1 MADFFLSKYW
11 DKEFPEKST
20 IFFCFTHYS
29 DINSRL
35 RLGSIVNPPP
45 TSPLNSLSFWC
56 KFWYKFQVEAMQCSY
71 APPFSSEQP
80 FFAVG
85 ITAASLGS
93 RKCGWEIGRT
103 PVLAVRHAAQC
114 FLRPGS
120 MLLSTTPALPRHR
133 NPGRGPSRIYYLP
146 VGNVGLCFL
155 ARHEHSLVIWLLLL
169 WDLTP
174 FTFRTL
180 TFELVWAALLTVS
193 SPGASH
199 IYQALESLS
208 PSFTDWQY

>member
-1 MADFFLSKYW
+1 MTDFFLSKYW

-20 IFFCFTHYS
+20 IFF
-29 DINSRL
+29 
-35 RLGSIVNPPP
+35 
-45 TSPLNSLSFWC
+45 LSHTL
-56 KFWYKFQVEAMQCSY
+56 FWYKFQVETMQCSY
-71 APPFSSEQP
+71 YPPPTHTHFSSEYP

-85 ITAASLGS
+85 IPAGSLGS

-120 MLLSTTPALPRHR
+120 MLLSTIPALPRHR

-199 IYQALESLS
+199 MCQALVSLS
-208 PSFTDWQY
+208 PFTEPSPVRNPRECL